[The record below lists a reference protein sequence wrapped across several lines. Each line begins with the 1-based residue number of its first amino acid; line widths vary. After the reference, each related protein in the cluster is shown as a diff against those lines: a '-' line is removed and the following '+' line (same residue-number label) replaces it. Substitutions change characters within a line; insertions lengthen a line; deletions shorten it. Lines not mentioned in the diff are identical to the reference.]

1 MTWVSEKE
9 ASPKILSSELKR
21 NSLCY
26 TSLEGKKVL
35 SGWLK
40 LNSNDR
46 NYLDLELLKY
56 NTPVV
61 TRYATPMSKDRR
73 DTGWRQKNNQKH
85 TLACKIQTI
94 QSHLI
99 TFYISL

>member
-46 NYLDLELLKY
+46 NY
-56 NTPVV
+56 
-61 TRYATPMSKDRR
+61 
-73 DTGWRQKNNQKH
+73 
-85 TLACKIQTI
+85 
-94 QSHLI
+94 
-99 TFYISL
+99 

>member
-61 TRYATPMSKDRR
+61 TRYATQCQR
-73 DTGWRQKNNQKH
+73 TGRTQDGDKRITRN
-85 TLACKIQTI
+85 TL
-94 QSHLI
+94 
-99 TFYISL
+99 